1 MPCMALTLK
10 SRVTSKVHSVA
21 TEAYQ
26 CAYFEFM
33 SYSHFVSFSVT
44 ILLCLYIFDVLE
56 TL

>member
-26 CAYFEFM
+26 CACFEFM
-33 SYSHFVSFSVT
+33 SYSHFVSFYVT
-44 ILLCLYIFDVLE
+44 FLLCLYISDVLE